1 MNLMH
6 QLFPFDFKKMPVL
19 HEKSGYAHVDCV

>member
-6 QLFPFDFKKMPVL
+6 QLFPFDFKKMPVF
-19 HEKSGYAHVDCV
+19 HEKLGYSHDDCV